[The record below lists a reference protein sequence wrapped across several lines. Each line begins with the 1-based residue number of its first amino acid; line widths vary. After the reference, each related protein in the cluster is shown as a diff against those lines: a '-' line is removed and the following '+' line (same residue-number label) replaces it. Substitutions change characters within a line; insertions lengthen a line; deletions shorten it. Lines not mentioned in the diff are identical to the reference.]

1 MGEKKS
7 LISSDDI
14 INGII
19 NNDRKTLNY
28 VYKTYF
34 SKVDRFVQECY
45 GTREDAWDVF
55 QEGIL
60 SLIDTVRKD
69 GFELR
74 QSFGAFFVTICKH
87 IWLLQLR
94 TRGQVD
100 ITRLDH
106 IDMPQ
111 NDDDELIV
119 NFKQNAQLRIFNRH
133 FRKLDIECKKLI
145 RSTMKN
151 YSGNDMAE
159 RLNISSRENVYKKRR
174 LCLEK
179 LFDMIIND
187 PEFNK
192 INEYEAF

>member
-1 MGEKKS
+1 MVEKKS
-7 LISSDDI
+7 LFSSDDI

-19 NNDRKTLNY
+19 NNDRKALNY

-34 SKVDRFVQECY
+34 SKVSRFVQECY

-60 SLIDTVRKD
+60 SLIDALKKD

-74 QSFGAFFVTICKH
+74 QSFGTFFVTICKH
-87 IWLLQLR
+87 IWLIQLR
-94 TRGQVD
+94 NRGQVD
-100 ITRLDH
+100 VTRIDH
-106 IDMPQ
+106 IDIPV
-111 NDDDELIV
+111 NDEDELAV
-119 NFKQNAQLRIFNRH
+119 NYRQNVQLRIFNRH
-133 FRKLDIECKKLI
+133 FRKLDLECKKLI

-151 YSGNDMAE
+151 LSGKEMAE

-179 LFDMIIND
+179 LFNMIIND

-192 INEYEAF
+192 INDYEAF